1 MEGLQLFEVFD
12 EAEPDDVLARVE
24 AFTAE
29 DALRKFKVS
38 HPELAGNRSEINFNA
53 RNVFDKNRNGY
64 LYSWNSDDNN
74 GYF

>member
-1 MEGLQLFEVFD
+1 MEGLHLFEVFD
-12 EAEPDDVLARVE
+12 GSKPDDVIARVE

-38 HPELAGNRSEINFNA
+38 RPELTRSHSGIIFKA
-53 RNVFDKNRNGY
+53 RNVYDKNRNGY
-64 LYSWNSDDNN
+64 SCSWNSDDNN